1 MMKIRN
7 LIRFITLTAALTF
20 SVVSHAE
27 KSPNIDVLINGE
39 QGLDNWNQTGSG
51 NWRAENGAI
60 VADAGNGFLV
70 SKKPYKDFRLSVEF
84 WADHTTNSGIFLRV
98 DDPSY
103 INAYS
108 GYEVNIFDQRPNKS
122 YGTGGIVGVAAVDPM
137 PTAGG
142 KWNTYE
148 IVAKGN
154 KIIVTL
160 NGKETVNVSS
170 DRHEKGPIA
179 LQIGPGAGAT
189 GAIKWRK
196 LSVESLK

>member
-1 MMKIRN
+1 MMTIRN
-7 LIRFITLTAALTF
+7 LMSFCTVISLFIF
-20 SVVSHAE
+20 SLNSYAIQA
-27 KSPNIDVLINGE
+27 PNTEVLINGE
-39 QGLDNWNQTGSG
+39 QGLNNWNQTGSG

-60 VADAGNGFLV
+60 VADAGDGLLV
-70 SKKPYKDFRLSVEF
+70 SKKSYKDFRLSIEF
-84 WADHTTNSGIFLRV
+84 WADHTTNSGIFLRA
-98 DDPSY
+98 DNPSY

-108 GYEVNIFDQRPNKS
+108 SYEVNIFDQRSNKS

-148 IVAKGN
+148 IVANGN
-154 KIIVTL
+154 NLIVIL
-160 NGKETVNVSS
+160 NGKETININS
-170 DRHEKGPIA
+170 DRHAEGPIA

-196 LSVESLK
+196 VSIQEL